1 MLLNGVQHPGAV
13 PTKPF
18 PAFGVSSPNALE
30 QRSRTLAA
38 RSLLPLPYQP
48 GAGFWLCLLRA
59 QRPGS
64 CADCQV
70 GNHPFVTA
78 WGGKAPMKFCPPPSV
93 SSQGAWEG
101 LTPRASHTDCLPTS
115 SGVPQSRACLH
126 LSGAVLLLL
135 AQRAAGR
142 LSEAPLRKILLP
154 WRGR

>member
-18 PAFGVSSPNALE
+18 PAFGVSSPTALE

-78 WGGKAPMKFCPPPSV
+78 WGGKAPVK
-93 SSQGAWEG
+93 
-101 LTPRASHTDCLPTS
+101 LLPTS
-115 SGVPQSRACLH
+115 LRQLPGGLGGPDTEGLAHRLPAHVQRGAAEPGVL
-126 LSGAVLLLL
+126 
-135 AQRAAGR
+135 
-142 LSEAPLRKILLP
+142 APLRSRAP
-154 WRGR
+154 SPGSASSGQAERGSA